1 MSDKFNIINQLSILT
16 VISALGLPLAGQ
28 TQGKIKIRVKC
39 FQCSKPNSTPDLE
52 IDTNANKLKC
62 YSANCAFNV
71 QNRNNF
77 RVSNFDLAK
86 EYKGKETIAWFDEH
100 FPDIKNG
107 NYDKIKKH
115 NPKLSYPIKE
125 SPKVYKDFDDVYN
138 FIINFL
144 PDITEKN
151 YLIKERLL
159 SIDIVKS
166 QQIKAYD
173 ESLRFKLVNEL
184 RKNYSDQ
191 KLVESGV
198 LKPSK
203 NNNLYFF
210 LWFSPYVVPIRQ
222 NNKIIT
228 LQGRSLDTSNSKYKF
243 LPGRPT
249 PEIYIPNQPE
259 SDYFF
264 LCEGVITSLT
274 YLKLERPSVALIS
287 GNVKPE
293 YLVKELEPIK
303 DKHFILAPDSNDK
316 TEMKA
321 VRDVLRQN
329 GISVDL
335 KPHKVIN
342 EAHSKGFKP
351 NEIYNPK
358 TNKYLIKDLNDLLQ
372 FEKKR
377 LD

>member
-1 MSDKFNIINQLSILT
+1 LT
-16 VISALGLPLAGQ
+16 KIEAICLLPIESVISALGVAYN
-28 TQGKIKIRVKC
+28 GKSRVKC
-39 FQCSKPNSTPDLE
+39 FLHNSKDL
-52 IDTNANKLKC
+52 
-62 YSANCAFNV
+62 
-71 QNRNNF
+71 
-77 RVSNFDLAK
+77 DLYINAK
-86 EYKGKETIAWFDEH
+86 ENFFKCHGSKCNKKGGNFQLVQAKLNLTKSATYDWFDEH

-107 NYDKIKKH
+107 NYDNIKKH
-115 NPKLSYPIKE
+115 NPKLSYSTKE
-125 SPKVYKDFDDVYN
+125 TPKVYKDFDDVYN

-144 PDITEKN
+144 PDITDKN

-159 SIDIVKS
+159 SIDIVKE

-173 ESLRFKLVNEL
+173 ESLRFELVNEL
-184 RKNYSDQ
+184 RKNYGDQ
-191 KLVESGV
+191 ELIESGV

-249 PEIYIPNQPE
+249 PEIYIPKQPE

-293 YLVKELEPIK
+293 SLVKELEPIK
-303 DKHFILAPDSNDK
+303 HKHFILAPDANDK
-316 TEMKA
+316 TEMKV
-321 VRDVLRQN
+321 VRDALLKN
-329 GISVDL
+329 NISVDL

-342 EAHSKGFKP
+342 EANSKGFKP

-358 TNKYLIKDLNDLLQ
+358 TSKYLIKDLNDLLQ
-372 FEKKR
+372 LEKKR